1 MKTINTETQTT
12 LTKEELVNKRV
23 ETIML
28 KDIYYRLLVED
39 KDAFDQALNNW
50 RGRGDYIEAVET
62 VHDSGDLWITVRF
75 DSIDYLVWFAGTLKV
90 NEHLNRELSDYK

>member
-50 RGRGDYIEAVET
+50 RGRGDYIEVVET
-62 VHDSGDLWITVRF
+62 EEINNDLWITVRTS
-75 DSIDYLVWFAGTLKV
+75 SIDQLVWFAGTLKV
-90 NEHLNRELSDYK
+90 NEHLNRES